1 MGAKPSYNTSWDLV
15 FAYLQ
20 DPGNA
25 KKHRSFY
32 NTVEP
37 LIKHWLLRLGLKEDI
52 EGHARSVFSDLYL
65 KEQKRYKSGKLIPE
79 KCTAQITTYY
89 FPVIKSLCLDYAKI
103 LNHRIPVVN
112 DITMEESESHPSIF
126 ESLWGE
132 HKRTV
137 LSEMNRS
144 LHDYIELSDFEQ
156 KKKDVLRKRFVEG
169 SKFPE
174 IFKGF
179 EKKEFEA
186 QRKWAC
192 RQGKKI
198 ALKIAKNILPGII
211 DCYRIPISKKIEPK
225 IIEKYL
231 LGLRTKLAI
240 S

>member
-1 MGAKPSYNTSWDLV
+1 MGAKPSYNTSWDIV

-25 KKHRSFY
+25 KKHSSFY
-32 NTVEP
+32 NAVEP
-37 LIKHWLLRLGLKEDI
+37 LIKHWLLRLGLKDDI
-52 EGHARSVFSDLYL
+52 DGHAKSIFSDLYL
-65 KEQKRYKSGKLIPE
+65 KEQKRYKSGKLLPE

-89 FPVIKSLCLDYAKI
+89 FPVIKNLCLDYAGA
-103 LNHRIPVVN
+103 LNHKMHLAAEV
-112 DITMEESESHPSIF
+112 SIF
-126 ESLWGE
+126 ESESEPGIFETIWGE
-132 HKRTV
+132 HKSTV
-137 LSEMNRS
+137 LSEMSRS
-144 LHDYIELSDFEQ
+144 VQDYIELSDFEQ
-156 KKKDVLRKRFVEG
+156 QKKEVLRRRFIEG
-169 SKFPE
+169 SKFPD
-174 IFKGF
+174 IFNGV

-211 DCYRIPISKKIEPK
+211 DCYRIPISKKIDPK

-240 S
+240 